1 MDLYCLL
8 WMAAVMHDLE
18 PSATIALV
26 HKINKLQNQIKQGCN
41 VDGIASDVIQ
51 LSKFATSTAPAP
63 APAGKKAV
71 TWTDNDEFSFVAAQN
86 LCCLVYIYSQQLCMD
101 SYTSYCKPRA
111 AIRCANNISC
121 SLKAC

>member
-18 PSATIALV
+18 SSATIAFV

-41 VDGIASDVIQ
+41 IDGIASDAIQ
-51 LSKFATSTAPAP
+51 LSNSPP

-71 TWTDNDEFSFVAAQN
+71 PK
-86 LCCLVYIYSQQLCMD
+86 L
-101 SYTSYCKPRA
+101 
-111 AIRCANNISC
+111 
-121 SLKAC
+121 